1 MTGYGKAEL
10 NLTNA
15 NFTIEVKSLNSKQI
29 DANLKMSSIYR
40 DKEIGL
46 RKLLSEKLQRGKIE
60 LSIWREK
67 SESSSNYRLNT
78 EVIKDYH
85 EQILQLKKDLNLKS
99 SGKWSSTFYE
109 LGLNKS
115 DIIPT
120 LLKMPDVMLKG
131 EEKSDDNEWEEIA
144 KGVDIAIN
152 NLLQFRM
159 DEGKKLEVDINSRIN
174 KLSDL
179 LIEIAPFA
187 KGRIEKVKKSLSD
200 KLSEIDSKNIDENR
214 FEQELIYYLEKQDI
228 TEEEVRLDAHLSYFI
243 ETMKADSP
251 NGKKLGFIGQEIG
264 REINTIGSKSSDA
277 EMQKIV
283 VQMKD
288 ELEKIKE
295 QLLNIL

>member
-10 NLTNA
+10 NLKNA
-15 NFTIEVKSLNSKQI
+15 NFTIEAKSLNSKQI
-29 DANLKMSSIYR
+29 DANIKMSSVYR

-46 RKLLSEKLQRGKIE
+46 RKLVSEKLKRGKIE
-60 LSIWREK
+60 ISIWREK
-67 SESSSNYRLNT
+67 SESSPKFTLNK

-85 EQILQLKKDLNLKS
+85 NQIETLRK
-99 SGKWSSTFYE
+99 E
-109 LGLNKS
+109 LGYKAPFS
-115 DIIPT
+115 GFRDYDIMQT
-120 LLKMPDVMLKG
+120 MVHMPDIMIKG
-131 EEKSDDNEWEEIA
+131 EEKADENEWIEIE
-144 KGVDIAIN
+144 KGVETAID
-152 NLLQFRM
+152 NLLQFRL
-159 DEGKKLEVDINSRIN
+159 DEGKKLEEDITQRVN

-179 LIEIAPFA
+179 LLELAPFA
-187 KGRIEKVKKSLSD
+187 KARIEKIKKSLTD
-200 KLSEIDSKNIDENR
+200 KLSDLESKNIEENR

-228 TEEEVRLDAHLSYFI
+228 TEEQVRLDAHLSYFL
-243 ETMKADSP
+243 ETMKTDSP

-277 EMQKIV
+277 DMQKIV